1 MDDSFKIRDLPASAR
16 PRERLQELGA
26 GKLSDIELLA
36 VIIGKGV
43 KGEPVLRVAEQLLN
57 KFKDLR
63 TIANASVEELS
74 KFKGIG
80 LAKATQIKAGL
91 ELGRRVDRQSA
102 LRMEKPLVKK
112 PSDIQALLQGE
123 LRDKDKECFVLIMLD
138 TRSRLI
144 KYKEISAG
152 SLDASI
158 VHPRE
163 VFKEAIS
170 ASAASVIL
178 AHNHPSGN
186 PEASDDDI
194 RLTKRLIEA
203 GKIIDIN
210 VLDHIIIG
218 AKEPFSMK
226 GNKLI

>member
-1 MDDSFKIRDLPASAR
+1 MEESFKIRDLPASAR

-63 TIANASVEELS
+63 AIANASVEELS
-74 KFKGIG
+74 KLKGIG

-91 ELGRRVDRQSA
+91 ELGIRVSKQSA
-102 LRMEKPLVKK
+102 LRMEKPIIKK
-112 PSDIQALLQGE
+112 PSDVQALLQGE
-123 LRDKDKECFVLIMLD
+123 LRDKEKECFVLVMLD

-186 PEASDDDI
+186 PEPSDDDI

-218 AKEPFSMK
+218 AGEPFSMK

>member
-1 MDDSFKIRDLPASAR
+1 MEESFKIRDLPASAR

-63 TIANASVEELS
+63 SIANASVEELS
-74 KFKGIG
+74 KLKGIG

-91 ELGRRVDRQSA
+91 ELGIRVSKQSA
-102 LRMEKPLVKK
+102 LRMEKPIIKK
-112 PSDIQALLQGE
+112 PSDVQALLQGE
-123 LRDKDKECFVLIMLD
+123 LRDKEKECFVLVMLD

-186 PEASDDDI
+186 PEPSDDDI

-218 AKEPFSMK
+218 AGEPFSMK